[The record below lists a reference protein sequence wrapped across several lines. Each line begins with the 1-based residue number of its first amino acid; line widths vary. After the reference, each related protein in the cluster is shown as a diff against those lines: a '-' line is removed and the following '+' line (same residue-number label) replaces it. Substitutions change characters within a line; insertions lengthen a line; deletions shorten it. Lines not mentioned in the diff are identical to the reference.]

1 MLLLNDYGDLSLLLK
16 NLSFKTSRL
25 QMNRQIEFIT
35 FPYSRAKFSIF
46 SITKKN
52 VECFKC
58 RIISN
63 KKYDSRNMSL
73 SNKLPSR
80 TSYLPTDPTSILSFL
95 VNLTKKAEKIR
106 TMRHAMRRCDAA
118 TDLQKNCFSGSTNL
132 YKHWKPLFQLLG
144 MRRSPLQ

>member
-1 MLLLNDYGDLSLLLK
+1 
-16 NLSFKTSRL
+16 
-25 QMNRQIEFIT
+25 MNRQIEFIT

-46 SITKKN
+46 SLTKKN

-80 TSYLPTDPTSILSFL
+80 TSCLPTDPTCILSFL
-95 VNLTKKAEKIR
+95 VNLTKKVEKIR

-118 TDLQKNCFSGSTNL
+118 TDLQKNSTNL

-144 MRRSPLQ
+144 MRRSTLSNNLKMLVFSLFISV

>member
-1 MLLLNDYGDLSLLLK
+1 
-16 NLSFKTSRL
+16 
-25 QMNRQIEFIT
+25 MNRQIEFIT

-46 SITKKN
+46 SLTKKN

-80 TSYLPTDPTSILSFL
+80 TSCLPTDPTCILSFL
-95 VNLTKKAEKIR
+95 VNLTKKVEKIR
-106 TMRHAMRRCDAA
+106 TMRCDDA
-118 TDLQKNCFSGSTNL
+118 T
-132 YKHWKPLFQLLG
+132 
-144 MRRSPLQ
+144 PLQTYRKTVSRVLQTCISIGNLCLNYSECVEVLSLIILKCWSFHYL

>member
-1 MLLLNDYGDLSLLLK
+1 MLLQNDYGDLSLLFK
-16 NLSFKTSRL
+16 NLSFITSRL

-46 SITKKN
+46 SKTKKN

-80 TSYLPTDPTSILSFL
+80 TSCLPTDPTSILSFL

-106 TMRHAMRRCDAA
+106 TMRRRDRP
-118 TDLQKNCFSGSTNL
+118 TEKLFLGF
-132 YKHWKPLFQLLG
+132 YKLV
-144 MRRSPLQ
+144 

>member
-1 MLLLNDYGDLSLLLK
+1 
-16 NLSFKTSRL
+16 
-25 QMNRQIEFIT
+25 MNRQIEFIT

-46 SITKKN
+46 SLTKKN

-80 TSYLPTDPTSILSFL
+80 TSCLPTDPTSILSFL

-106 TMRHAMRRCDAA
+106 TMRRRDRP
-118 TDLQKNCFSGSTNL
+118 TEKLFLGF
-132 YKHWKPLFQLLG
+132 YKLV
-144 MRRSPLQ
+144 

>member
-1 MLLLNDYGDLSLLLK
+1 
-16 NLSFKTSRL
+16 
-25 QMNRQIEFIT
+25 MNRQIEFIT

-46 SITKKN
+46 SLTKKN

-80 TSYLPTDPTSILSFL
+80 TSCLPIDPTCILSFL
-95 VNLTKKAEKIR
+95 VNLTKKVEKIR
-106 TMRHAMRRCDAA
+106 TMRRCDA
-118 TDLQKNCFSGSTNL
+118 T
-132 YKHWKPLFQLLG
+132 
-144 MRRSPLQ
+144 MRRRYRPTEKLFLGFYKLV

>member
-1 MLLLNDYGDLSLLLK
+1 
-16 NLSFKTSRL
+16 
-25 QMNRQIEFIT
+25 MNRQIEFIT

-46 SITKKN
+46 SLTKKN

-95 VNLTKKAEKIR
+95 VNRTKKAEKIR

-118 TDLQKNCFSGSTNL
+118 TPRRHDRPTEKLFLGF
-132 YKHWKPLFQLLG
+132 YKLV
-144 MRRSPLQ
+144 

>member
-1 MLLLNDYGDLSLLLK
+1 
-16 NLSFKTSRL
+16 
-25 QMNRQIEFIT
+25 MNRQIEFIT

-46 SITKKN
+46 SLTKKN

-80 TSYLPTDPTSILSFL
+80 TSCLPTDPTSILSFL
-95 VNLTKKAEKIR
+95 VNRTKKAEKIR

-118 TDLQKNCFSGSTNL
+118 TPRQTYRKTVSWVLQTCINIGNLCFNYSECVEVLSNDLKMLVFS
-132 YKHWKPLFQLLG
+132 LFI
-144 MRRSPLQ
+144 SV

>member
-1 MLLLNDYGDLSLLLK
+1 
-16 NLSFKTSRL
+16 
-25 QMNRQIEFIT
+25 MNRQIEFIT

-46 SITKKN
+46 SLTKKN
-52 VECFKC
+52 VERFKC

-63 KKYDSRNMSL
+63 KKYDSRSMSL

-80 TSYLPTDPTSILSFL
+80 TSCLPTDPTCILSFP
-95 VNLTKKAEKIR
+95 VNLTKKAEEIR

-118 TDLQKNCFSGSTNL
+118 TDLRKNCFSGSTNL

>member
-1 MLLLNDYGDLSLLLK
+1 
-16 NLSFKTSRL
+16 
-25 QMNRQIEFIT
+25 MNRQIEFIT

-46 SITKKN
+46 SLTKKN

-80 TSYLPTDPTSILSFL
+80 TSCLPTDPTSILSFL
-95 VNLTKKAEKIR
+95 VNRTKKAEKIR

-118 TDLQKNCFSGSTNL
+118 TPRRRDATTDLKKNCFLGSTNL

>member
-1 MLLLNDYGDLSLLLK
+1 MLLLNDYGDLSLLFK

-46 SITKKN
+46 SITKKKN

-73 SNKLPSR
+73 SNKLHSR
-80 TSYLPTDPTSILSFL
+80 TSCLPTDPTCFLSFL
-95 VNLTKKAEKIR
+95 VNLTKKVEKIR
-106 TMRHAMRRCDAA
+106 TMSRERR
-118 TDLQKNCFSGSTNL
+118 TEK
-132 YKHWKPLFQLLG
+132 LFLG
-144 MRRSPLQ
+144 FYIVV